1 MSTTEA
7 KFNLGRVLVIGGC
20 GFLGHHVVR
29 MLVEGY
35 QCSVSVIDLRC
46 TRNRRPESDGVRY
59 VDADIT
65 DAARLTSV
73 FEDLKPDVVI
83 HTASPLAQGDDK
95 ASRDLFRRV
104 NVDGTAAVVEACRA
118 AGVKA
123 LVFTS
128 SASVISDNRSDL
140 VNADERWPV
149 IRGPDQSEYYSETKA
164 AAEELVIKANNNNN
178 NNDDD
183 NEPGAGKLLTVAI
196 RPAGIIGEGD
206 AMAIP
211 KMVQV
216 YQEGRWNV
224 QVGDN
229 NNIFDFTYVG
239 NVAHAHLLAARALLV
254 THDAVT
260 PPLDHE
266 RVDGEV
272 FLVTNDSPVYFW
284 DFCRLVWK
292 AAGSPHGTD
301 RVWVLPREVGLVL
314 GWLSETACWLIG
326 KPPTFNRQRII
337 YSCMTRYYDITKA
350 KRRLGYK
357 PLVSL
362 EEGVRRAVADCLSRQ
377 QAATSAAK

>member
-1 MSTTEA
+1 MAEEA
-7 KFNLGRVLVIGGC
+7 KPNLGRVLVIGGC

-29 MLVEGY
+29 MLIEGY
-35 QCSVSVIDLRC
+35 RCTVSVIDLRC

-65 DAARLTSV
+65 DAARLASV
-73 FEDLKPDVVI
+73 FEELKPDVVI

-95 ASRDLFRRV
+95 ASHDLFRRV
-104 NVDGTAAVVEACRA
+104 NVDGTAAVVEACRSA
-118 AGVKA
+118 AVKA

-128 SASVISDNRSDL
+128 SASVVSDNHSDL

-149 IRGPDQSEYYSETKA
+149 IRGADQSEYYSETKA
-164 AAEELVIKANNNNN
+164 AAEQIVIEA
-178 NNDDD
+178 
-183 NEPGAGKLLTVAI
+183 NEPSRLLTVAI

-211 KMVQV
+211 KMVQA
-216 YQEGRWNV
+216 YQEGKWSV

-239 NVAHAHLLAARALLV
+239 NVAHAHLLAARALLI
-254 THDAVT
+254 THESAT
-260 PPLDHE
+260 APLEHE

-272 FLVTNDSPVYFW
+272 FLVTNDSPLYFW
-284 DFCRLVWK
+284 DFARMVWK
-292 AAGSPHGTD
+292 AAGSPHGVD
-301 RVWVLPREVGLVL
+301 RVWVLPREVGLAL
-314 GWLSETACWLIG
+314 GWLSEMGCWLVG
-326 KPPTFNRQRII
+326 RAPTLNRQRII
-337 YSCMTRYYDITKA
+337 YSCMTRYYNIDKA

-362 EEGVRRAVADCLSRQ
+362 EEGVRRGVADCLSRQ
-377 QAATSAAK
+377 QAAAAAK